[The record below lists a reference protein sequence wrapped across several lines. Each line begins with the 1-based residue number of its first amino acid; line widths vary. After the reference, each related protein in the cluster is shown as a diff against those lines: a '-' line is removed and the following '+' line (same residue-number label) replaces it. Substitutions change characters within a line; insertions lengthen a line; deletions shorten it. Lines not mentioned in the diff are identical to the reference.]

1 MEKEGEVVS
10 VANGVTISPERE
22 PEVHAA
28 EGMARGQRLTNLGS
42 APLGT
47 PSFPGGFGSAQME
60 GSGVPI
66 ASRDLSAR
74 DGRGGGRAGQGGYGS
89 AYSLQQGQGQDA
101 GMGIRYR
108 GDGMAMGQQRRVGA
122 LNAR

>member
-1 MEKEGEVVS
+1 VEKEGEVVS
-10 VANGVTISPERE
+10 AANGVTIQPEQE
-22 PEVHAA
+22 PEVDAA
-28 EGMARGQRLTNLGS
+28 GGMPRGPRLANLSS
-42 APLGT
+42 APMGT
-47 PSFPGGFGSAQME
+47 PSFPGGFGNAQVE

-66 ASRDLSAR
+66 GSRDSSAR
-74 DGRGGGRAGQGGYGS
+74 DGRIGGRAGQGGYGS

-108 GDGMAMGQQRRVGA
+108 GDGVAMGQQRRVGA